1 MLKLT
6 IVKISAISIL
16 PRPIYHHAIIDASRA
31 FFLKPPSQLT
41 TDEAQ
46 KFKKYQEDKTEIG
59 EPLEAEVKFLPIGG
73 IRTCLNCG
81 ELT

>member
-59 EPLEAEVKFLPIGG
+59 EPLEAEVKFLPIS
-73 IRTCLNCG
+73 IVEN
-81 ELT
+81 